1 MKSMIAIEHASI
13 RFQELR
19 VLSDFSLALAKGEK
33 VVISGRSGSGKSTLL
48 QALLGFVEIG
58 QGEIRVDGLKLG
70 PETIQEIRQR
80 IAWLPQELGLALPT
94 AGELFYYPYTFKKNQ
109 GLRPDWAS
117 VRAMLDRLELPGD
130 ILQKRSFEISG
141 GQKQRLLAASLL
153 LMKRPLMLLDEP
165 TAALDRHSAKLLLA
179 AVSAMEE
186 TTVLAA
192 THDPQ
197 WKEGLDRS
205 VALEGKA

>member
-1 MKSMIAIEHASI
+1 MKSMIAIEHLSI
-13 RFQELR
+13 RFRDLQ
-19 VLSDFSLALAKGEK
+19 VLADFSLALAKGEK
-33 VVISGRSGSGKSTLL
+33 AVVSGRSGSGKSTLL

-58 QGEIRVDGLKLG
+58 QGEIRMDGLKLG

-94 AGELFYYPYTFKKNQ
+94 AGELFYYPYTFKRNQ
-109 GLRPDWAS
+109 GLRPDSES
-117 VRAMLDRLELPGD
+117 VRAMLDRLELPVE

-153 LMKRPLMLLDEP
+153 LMKRPVMLLDEP

-179 AVSAMEE
+179 AVSALEE

-205 VALEGKA
+205 LELEGKA